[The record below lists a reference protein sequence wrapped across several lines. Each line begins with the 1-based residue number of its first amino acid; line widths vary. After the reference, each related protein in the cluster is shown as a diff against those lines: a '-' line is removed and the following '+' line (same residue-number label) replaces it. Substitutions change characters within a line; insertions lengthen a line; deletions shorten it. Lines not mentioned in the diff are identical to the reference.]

1 MKRDPDLLDLSKVM
15 SASSQAIIYFIQSCV
30 HFVQWHLKSQS
41 LEEALEQK
49 SGHQSRVIHESRG
62 VNLQVGFQLNLE
74 CLPDPL

>member
-1 MKRDPDLLDLSKVM
+1 MLDSFAQYL
-15 SASSQAIIYFIQSCV
+15 
-30 HFVQWHLKSQS
+30 LKSLS

-49 SGHQSRVIHESRG
+49 SRHQSRVIHESRG